1 MLGFHRDSK
10 DQPKP
15 EGASAAPAEPD
26 AGQAAT
32 GEDPQEQVAAKRLGA
47 ILVEEGLINDLA
59 LEEALAEQRKKGGF
73 IGQILVE
80 KGFAKQSDILHSLV
94 KQCKIPHL
102 SLIDYDI
109 HKDLLPLIPKEIC
122 FKYNLLPI
130 DKLGRILTVAMVN
143 PLDDEALAEVRRV
156 CPDLRIKPIL
166 CDWQHFD
173 TVASHI
179 FNQPRKSKSGMY
191 DHLSGPESS
200 RPPASKPAAGLKT
213 PPGAAAEDEAMQ
225 AAVNKAVT
233 QAIKSAGA
241 GERPMGQ
248 AKGADHGP
256 GPGLSSHG
264 LQPEGGPAVTQDMV
278 ASLRGGLADALQ
290 DVLGPLVKQLGEA
303 SARPNG
309 PDGGGLGEAVR
320 EAVRDVLREN
330 ESVAVARTNRLD
342 LETRDRENEK
352 RLRHGS
358 APAAAAIKNPEL
370 REEAD
375 RRVAAGLSS
384 DRLLEE
390 YTFESF
396 LVGTAN
402 AFTYKIC
409 RAVAEH
415 PGADYNPLFIYG
427 EVGLGK
433 THLIYATG
441 NAIVGAN
448 PDARV
453 GCVSASRFAMR
464 LLKAQS
470 EGAVKIFRDN
480 YCHWDVLILDDI
492 QFLGGRVEA
501 QEEFFHI
508 FNVLQQEGR
517 QIIIAGDKP
526 PDRLGMLENRL
537 VSRFSGG
544 IVVNL
549 KPPEFETRVAILHH
563 AVESG
568 ASVDEKV
575 LSLVATRIS
584 GDIRKMLGALRK
596 IQAFAELEKK
606 PVSLEMAGEI
616 LSQLGID
623 EAA

>member
-1 MLGFHRDSK
+1 MVTGTG
-10 DQPKP
+10 Q
-15 EGASAAPAEPD
+15 GAS
-26 AGQAAT
+26 
-32 GEDPQEQVAAKRLGA
+32 KRLGE

-59 LEEALAEQRKKGGF
+59 LEEALAEQRKTGGF
-73 IGQILVE
+73 IVEILVE

-143 PLDDEALAEVRRV
+143 PLDDEALAEVRKV
-156 CPDLRIKPIL
+156 CPELRIKPIL

-173 TVASHI
+173 VVASRI
-179 FNQPRKSKSGMY
+179 FNEPRKAKAGAYDDLSTPAPSK
-191 DHLSGPESS
+191 PT
-200 RPPASKPAAGLKT
+200 ASKPAGGLKT
-213 PPGAAAEDEAMQ
+213 PPPAAAGDAAMQ
-225 AAVNKAVT
+225 AAVNKV
-233 QAIKSAGA
+233 IKTAGA
-241 GERPMGQ
+241 SEQPAG
-248 AKGADHGP
+248 HGP
-256 GPGLSSHG
+256 GPGG
-264 LQPEGGPAVTQDMV
+264 AAATQDMV
-278 ASLRGGLADALQ
+278 ASLRDGLAGALQ
-290 DVLGPLVKQLGEA
+290 DALGPLVKQLGEA

-309 PDGGGLGEAVR
+309 SDAGGLGEAVR

-330 ESVAVARTNRLD
+330 ESIAVARSNRLD
-342 LETRDRENEK
+342 LEMRDREKEK
-352 RLRHGS
+352 RLRHG
-358 APAAAAIKNPEL
+358 AANPTGATKRGALDVLQNTEL

-375 RRVAAGLSS
+375 QRVAAGLSS

-396 LVGTAN
+396 LVGAAN

-409 RAVAEH
+409 RAVAER
-415 PGADYNPLFIYG
+415 PGGEYNPLFIYG

-433 THLIYATG
+433 THLIHATG
-441 NAIVGAN
+441 NAIVIGN

-453 GCVSASRFAMR
+453 GCVSASRFATR
-464 LLKAQS
+464 LMEAQS

-537 VSRFSGG
+537 VSRFAGG

-549 KPPEFETRVAILHH
+549 KPPEFETRVAILRH

-568 ASVDEKV
+568 AAVDEKV
-575 LSLVATRIS
+575 LSLVATRIP

-596 IQAFAELEKK
+596 IQAFADLEKK
-606 PVSLEMAGEI
+606 PVSSEMAGEI
-616 LSQLGID
+616 LTQLGID